1 MEGEYILFCLELDQ
15 ELFTI
20 LGNPVTDSIAASSL
34 TVVPAKV

>member
-20 LGNPVTDSIAASSL
+20 PGNPVTDSIAASSL
-34 TVVPAKV
+34 TVVPSKV